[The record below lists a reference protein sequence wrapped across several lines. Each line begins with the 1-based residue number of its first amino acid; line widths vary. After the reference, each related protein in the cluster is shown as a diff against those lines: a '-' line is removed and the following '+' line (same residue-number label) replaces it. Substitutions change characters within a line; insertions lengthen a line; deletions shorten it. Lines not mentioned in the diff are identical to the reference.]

1 MQMRDRPHE
10 DIAIVDRV
18 NQPVG
23 EPAEAVAANA
33 LSERMPSLWKAHD
46 PVRGGEYLNQ
56 KRITQTRRL
65 ILVPAGTA

>member
-1 MQMRDRPHE
+1 
-10 DIAIVDRV
+10 
-18 NQPVG
+18 
-23 EPAEAVAANA
+23 
-33 LSERMPSLWKAHD
+33 MPSLWKAHD